1 MLEIVDVFSYVLLNS
16 LFWSARDNNEIRV
29 KNDGKVQELEE
40 NFFQDLEAWME
51 IMIQLIVNA
60 EWTHYEIG
68 LLRLL
73 PFLKAFFL
81 SAYLQKHSSGKPLFK
96 QPITA

>member
-1 MLEIVDVFSYVLLNS
+1 MSCYVVAHSDCKYFSLALEIVDVFSYVLLNS

-60 EWTHYEIG
+60 EWTHYETG
-68 LLRLL
+68 LLR
-73 PFLKAFFL
+73 
-81 SAYLQKHSSGKPLFK
+81 SSYEL
-96 QPITA
+96 

>member
-1 MLEIVDVFSYVLLNS
+1 MLEIVDVFSYSLLNS
-16 LFWSARDNNEIRV
+16 LFWSACDNNEIRV

-60 EWTHYEIG
+60 EWTHYETG
-68 LLRLL
+68 LLR
-73 PFLKAFFL
+73 
-81 SAYLQKHSSGKPLFK
+81 SSKEL
-96 QPITA
+96 